1 MDKTENITINDSQEV
16 QTDTPQENNSPREEQ
31 DNVYRVYKYNRN
43 GKEITVKRTWK
54 KRNVNANKRQ
64 SVDDYFDKNLDN
76 IKKMRSI
83 QAVYEDFKNSH
94 QNVSVSYAMVYTKYQ
109 RLFNTRKA
117 RSTASI

>member
-1 MDKTENITINDSQEV
+1 MDKTENITINDFQENM
-16 QTDTPQENNSPREEQ
+16 DENNSPQVQDEETQ
-31 DNVYRVYKYNRN
+31 DKVYRVYKYNRN

-83 QAVYEDFKNSH
+83 QAVYDDFKNSH
-94 QNVSVSYAMVYTKYQ
+94 QNISVSYAMVYTKYQ

-117 RSTASI
+117 RNSASI

>member
-1 MDKTENITINDSQEV
+1 MDKTENITINDFQENM
-16 QTDTPQENNSPREEQ
+16 DENNSPQVQDEEPQ
-31 DNVYRVYKYNRN
+31 DKVYRVYKYNRN

-94 QNVSVSYAMVYTKYQ
+94 QNISVSYAMVYTKYQ

-117 RSTASI
+117 RNSASI

>member
-1 MDKTENITINDSQEV
+1 MDMTENITINDSPEV
-16 QTDTPQENNSPREEQ
+16 QEDTPQENNSPQESQ
-31 DNVYRVYKYNRN
+31 DKVYRVYKYNRN

-64 SVDDYFDKNLDN
+64 SVDDYFDKNMDN

-117 RSTASI
+117 RNSASI

>member
-1 MDKTENITINDSQEV
+1 MDMTENITINDSQEV

>member
-1 MDKTENITINDSQEV
+1 MDKTENITINDFQENM
-16 QTDTPQENNSPREEQ
+16 DENNSPQVQDEEPQ
-31 DNVYRVYKYNRN
+31 DKVYRVYKYNRN

-94 QNVSVSYAMVYTKYQ
+94 QNISVSYAMVYTKYQ
-109 RLFNTRKA
+109 QLFNTRKA
-117 RSTASI
+117 RNSASI

>member
-1 MDKTENITINDSQEV
+1 MDKTENITINDFQENM
-16 QTDTPQENNSPREEQ
+16 DENNSPQVQDEEPQ
-31 DNVYRVYKYNRN
+31 DKVYRVYKYNRN

-94 QNVSVSYAMVYTKYQ
+94 QNISVSYAMVYTKYQ

>member
-1 MDKTENITINDSQEV
+1 MDKTENITINDFQENM
-16 QTDTPQENNSPREEQ
+16 DENNSPQVQDEEPQ
-31 DNVYRVYKYNRN
+31 DKVYRVYKYNRN

-83 QAVYEDFKNSH
+83 QAVYDDFKNSH
-94 QNVSVSYAMVYTKYQ
+94 QNISVSYAMVYTKYQ

-117 RSTASI
+117 RNSASI

>member
-1 MDKTENITINDSQEV
+1 MDTTENITINDSPEV
-16 QTDTPQENNSPREEQ
+16 QDETQQENNSPREEQ
-31 DNVYRVYKYNRN
+31 DNVYRVYKYKRN
-43 GKEITVKRTWK
+43 GKEITVKRAWK
-54 KRNVNANKRQ
+54 KRNINANKRQ

-94 QNVSVSYAMVYTKYQ
+94 QNISVSYAMVYTKYQ

-117 RSTASI
+117 RNSASI

>member
-1 MDKTENITINDSQEV
+1 MDKTENITINDFQENM
-16 QTDTPQENNSPREEQ
+16 DENNSPQVQDEEPQ
-31 DNVYRVYKYNRN
+31 DKVYRVYKYNRN

-83 QAVYEDFKNSH
+83 QAVYDDFKNSH
-94 QNVSVSYAMVYTKYQ
+94 QNISVSYAMVYTKYQ
-109 RLFNTRKA
+109 QLFNTRKA
-117 RSTASI
+117 RNSASI

>member
-1 MDKTENITINDSQEV
+1 MDMTENITINDSQEV
-16 QTDTPQENNSPREEQ
+16 QTDIPQENNSPREEQ

>member
-1 MDKTENITINDSQEV
+1 MDKTENITINDFQENM
-16 QTDTPQENNSPREEQ
+16 DENNSPQVQDEEPQ
-31 DNVYRVYKYNRN
+31 DKVYRVYKYNRN

-64 SVDDYFDKNLDN
+64 SVDDYFDKNMDN

-94 QNVSVSYAMVYTKYQ
+94 QNISVSYAMVYTKYQ

-117 RSTASI
+117 RNSASI

>member
-1 MDKTENITINDSQEV
+1 MDKTENITINDFQENM
-16 QTDTPQENNSPREEQ
+16 DENNSPQVQDEEPQ
-31 DNVYRVYKYNRN
+31 DKVYRVYKYNRN

-64 SVDDYFDKNLDN
+64 SVDDYFDKNMDN

-94 QNVSVSYAMVYTKYQ
+94 QNISVSYAMVYTKYQ

-117 RSTASI
+117 RSNASI

>member
-1 MDKTENITINDSQEV
+1 MDMTENSTTNDSPEV
-16 QTDTPQENNSPREEQ
+16 QDDTPQEEEAQ
-31 DNVYRVYKYNRN
+31 DNIYRVYKYKRNR
-43 GKEITVKRTWK
+43 KEITVKRTWK

-64 SVDDYFDKNLDN
+64 SVDEYFDKNMDN

-94 QNVSVSYAMVYTKYQ
+94 QNISVSYGMVYTKYQ

-117 RSTASI
+117 RNSASF

>member
-1 MDKTENITINDSQEV
+1 MDKTENITINDFQENM
-16 QTDTPQENNSPREEQ
+16 DENNSPQVQDEEPQ
-31 DNVYRVYKYNRN
+31 NKVYRVYKYNRN

-117 RSTASI
+117 RSNASI

>member
-1 MDKTENITINDSQEV
+1 MDMTENITINDSPEV
-16 QTDTPQENNSPREEQ
+16 QEDTPQESQ
-31 DNVYRVYKYNRN
+31 DKVYRVYKYNRN

-94 QNVSVSYAMVYTKYQ
+94 QNISVSYAMVYTKYQ

-117 RSTASI
+117 RNSASI

>member
-1 MDKTENITINDSQEV
+1 MDKTENITINNFQENM
-16 QTDTPQENNSPREEQ
+16 DENNSPQVQDEEPQ
-31 DNVYRVYKYNRN
+31 DKVYRVYKYNRN

-64 SVDDYFDKNLDN
+64 SVDDYFDKNMDN

-94 QNVSVSYAMVYTKYQ
+94 QNISVSYAMVYTKYQ

-117 RSTASI
+117 RNSASI

>member
-1 MDKTENITINDSQEV
+1 MDKTENITINDFQENM
-16 QTDTPQENNSPREEQ
+16 DENNSPQVQDEEPQ
-31 DNVYRVYKYNRN
+31 DKVYRVYKYNRN

-64 SVDDYFDKNLDN
+64 SVDDYFDKNMDN

-94 QNVSVSYAMVYTKYQ
+94 QNISVSYAMVYTKYQ
-109 RLFNTRKA
+109 QLFNTRKA
-117 RSTASI
+117 RNSASI